1 MHCSSEFSL
10 RSTIPY
16 NHLKVQNYL
25 NVKQSS
31 IFVDEGSV
39 YAVDVLFLSQMG
51 LIVAWQVK
59 KKVPYCFSAVDS
71 CCYATNRM
79 SLSTGY
85 IKFVFPAHISAR
97 SFYTLTGGYG
107 SDFL

>member
-39 YAVDVLFLSQMG
+39 YAVDVLFLGQTGVNCS
-51 LIVAWQVK
+51 LASK
-59 KKVPYCFSAVDS
+59 KKSSILFFCS
-71 CCYATNRM
+71 R
-79 SLSTGY
+79 
-85 IKFVFPAHISAR
+85 
-97 SFYTLTGGYG
+97 
-107 SDFL
+107 FLLLCNKQNVT